1 MMPEHIGSTDP
12 KIYNTTITETGAL
25 SASSGFRTG
34 RSPKDKRIVEDDIT
48 KKVNFIYFPFFKI
61 NN

>member
-12 KIYNTTITETGAL
+12 TIKPTTITDTGAL

-48 KKVNFIYFPFFKI
+48 KNVRYLIMHAI
-61 NN
+61 